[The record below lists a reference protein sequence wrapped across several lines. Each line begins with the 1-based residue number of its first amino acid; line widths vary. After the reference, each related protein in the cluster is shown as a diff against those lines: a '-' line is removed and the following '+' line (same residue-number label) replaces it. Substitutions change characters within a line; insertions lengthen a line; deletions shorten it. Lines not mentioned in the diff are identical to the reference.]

1 MSFADYTRR
10 GILRQA
16 VKTAGLTWMTGSL
29 AAASANASPFAET
42 ATCAITG
49 APGLTEGPYFVDEI
63 LNRIDIRVDP
73 SDGVTQKGT
82 QLDLTLN
89 FSRVDNCSSTPLVGA
104 CIDIWHCGALG
115 DYSDV
120 GNFAGKKF
128 LRGYQMTDR
137 NGQVKFTTIFP
148 GWYSGRA
155 VHIHFKVRTFSQN
168 AETYEFT
175 SQFFFDDAVIDQ
187 VLSQGVY
194 AAHGLPDTRN
204 ATDGIYRGAASLGPI
219 TSEAGSYLY
228 LTVSPGSTEGK
239 LKGEA
244 TVVLDVSA
252 GSTPDQTAPGGG
264 GMPPPP
270 GGGTPPPG
278 GGGPGGPPP
287 GM

>member
-1 MSFADYTRR
+1 MA
-10 GILRQA
+10 
-16 VKTAGLTWMTGSL
+16 GSL
-29 AAASANASPFAET
+29 GAAAPLIPEADET
-42 ATCAITG
+42 TCAITG

-63 LNRIDIRVDP
+63 LNRVDIRTDP
-73 SDGVTQKGT
+73 SDGSVQQGT
-82 QLDLTLN
+82 QLDMTLN

-120 GNFAGKKF
+120 GNLVGKKY

-155 VHIHFKVRTFSQN
+155 VHIHFKVRTFSQG

-187 VLSQGVY
+187 VLTQGAY
-194 AAHGLPDTRN
+194 ASHGLPDTRN
-204 ATDGIYRGAASLGPI
+204 ATDGIYNGGASLGPI
-219 TSEAGSYLY
+219 TSGAGAYLF
-228 LTVSPGSTEGK
+228 LTVSPGANGG

-244 TVVLDVSA
+244 SVVLDVAA
-252 GSTPDQTAPGGG
+252 GSTPDQLPGGG
-264 GMPPPP
+264 G
-270 GGGTPPPG
+270 GGGRPGPPT
-278 GGGPGGPPP
+278 GPPP
-287 GM
+287 GP